1 MKLFNSF
8 FTFLIYNSGGA
19 GGKGNY
25 YYLTNLNK
33 APRKFELG
41 HKGEER
47 VFFLELKLW
56 LSYYE
61 FL

>member
-1 MKLFNSF
+1 MVWFIKLFISVF
-8 FTFLIYNSGGA
+8 IFSIYLKGGA

-33 APRKFELG
+33 APREFEVG

-47 VFFLELKLW
+47 ELLLELNYK
-56 LSYYE
+56 
-61 FL
+61 